1 MSNLI
6 EMPTFNLLIV
16 RSECAEGRPVSPR
29 IIQAN
34 DSALKLLGY
43 AEAELTGQPLSMVFS
58 EKSLSC
64 WQAAATNTQHC
75 GIDSSF
81 EAELL
86 SKENGSVSALVSVS
100 SLPGREAG
108 YLDCILLIQ
117 ALKSGDDL
125 LVMRR
130 VVEQSASAMMIT
142 DRLGR
147 IEYINPKFTELTG
160 YEAAEL
166 IGHNP
171 NILQSGHM
179 SPTLYKS
186 MWDTLLSSGQWQGE
200 VQNKSKSG
208 RDYWVYESISAI
220 KNQAGEITHFLAVEE
235 DVTHRKAVESALSE
249 SEERFRQMAELSGE
263 WLWEQDPN
271 GYYLYSSVAVNQILG
286 FSQQQIIGKHYTE
299 LLTDQDRASQTGYSS
314 NQHAFHALVNH
325 YRHQDG
331 HLVLTESTGL
341 PLFDADGK
349 LLKWRGV
356 DRDITA
362 RMQFQNALIESEK
375 RNRLIIESSLD
386 AIVIMDAYGII
397 TDWNQ
402 RAEKMFGWSVEEAI
416 GRPLAQ
422 LIIPQRYHSAHREG
436 MQTFLRTG
444 AGPVLNRQTE
454 QLAARRDGSEF
465 PVELSVS
472 PLKVGNSYIF
482 SGFIHDISGRR
493 AAEQQIRQAEVE
505 LAIAQNEIRIAQQIQ
520 ATLSPSSAIKT
531 DNFAI
536 TGLCVPADKVGGD
549 YYDYFFRNE
558 THLDIVIADVSGH
571 SIGPALFMVETRSAL
586 RAQHNLSITPAETL
600 GILNKFLFNDLNN
613 ADYFITLFY
622 MQVDQ
627 IGRQIKYA
635 NAGHPPPILLN
646 RLRNDFIELDADG
659 LIVGIRQEV
668 MFEEKSIS
676 LVDGD
681 VILFYTDGLIEA
693 ESPQQEF
700 FGLERVKRIF
710 LENSHLPPQAI
721 IDALYAALKRFC
733 QKSRFDDDITLMVF
747 KWR

>member
-1 MSNLI
+1 MFNPAESPLS
-6 EMPTFNLLIV
+6 NLLIV
-16 RSECAEGRPVSPR
+16 RSEYGEGAPASPY

-34 DSALKLLGY
+34 EAALKLLGY
-43 AEAELTGQPLSMVFS
+43 AETELLGQPLRLIFS
-58 EKSLSC
+58 EKSLSP
-64 WQAAATNTQHC
+64 WQAELTNQRHC
-75 GIDSSF
+75 SIDSRF
-81 EAELL
+81 EAEIIT
-86 SKENGSVSALVSVS
+86 GSQYNIPAWVSVS
-100 SLPGREAG
+100 SLPKQTASHAD
-108 YLDCILLIQ
+108 YILQIQ
-117 ALKSGDDL
+117 PIKTDDDVF
-125 LVMRR
+125 VMRR

-142 DRLGR
+142 DRHGR
-147 IEYINPKFTELTG
+147 IEYINPKFAELTG
-160 YEAAEL
+160 YTADEL
-166 IGHNP
+166 IGQNP
-171 NILQSGHM
+171 NMLQSGHM
-179 SPTLYKS
+179 PPALYQAL
-186 MWDTLLSSGQWQGE
+186 WDTLLTTGQWQGE
-200 VQNKSKSG
+200 VRNKAKDG
-208 RDYWVYESISAI
+208 REYWVYESLSAI
-220 KNQAGEITHFLAVEE
+220 KNQAGDITHFLAVEE

-249 SEERFRQMAELSGE
+249 SEQRFRQMAELSGE
-263 WLWEQDPN
+263 WLWEQDPD
-271 GYYLYSSVAVNQILG
+271 GYYLYSSVAVKQILG
-286 FSQQQIIGKHYTE
+286 FTQEQIIGKHYTE
-299 LLTDQDRASQTGYSS
+299 LLTAQDKATQTGYSS
-314 NQHAFHALVNH
+314 NQHAFHALINH
-325 YRHQDG
+325 YRHKDG

-341 PLFDADGK
+341 PLFDTGGK

-362 RMQFQNALIESEK
+362 RQQFQNDLIESEK
-375 RNRLIIESSLD
+375 RTRLIIESSLD

-402 RAEKMFGWSVEEAI
+402 RAEKMFGWSAAEAI

-422 LIIPQRYHSAHREG
+422 LIIPQRYHSAHQQG

-444 AGPVLNRQTE
+444 EGPVLNRQTE
-454 QLAARRDGSEF
+454 QLATRRDGSEF

-520 ATLSPSSAIKT
+520 ATLSPAAAIKT
-531 DNFAI
+531 DDFVI

-549 YYDYFFRNE
+549 YYDYFFRNG

-586 RAQHNLSITPAETL
+586 RVQHNLSITPAETL

-622 MQVDQ
+622 MQVDLVGQ
-627 IGRQIKYA
+627 RISYA
-635 NAGHPPPILLN
+635 NAGHPPPLLFSRPQN
-646 RLRNDFIELDADG
+646 EFKELDADG

-668 MFEEKSIS
+668 VFEEKS
-676 LVDGD
+676 LLLAAGD

-693 ESPQQEF
+693 ENPRQEF
-700 FGLERVKRIF
+700 FGLQRVKD
-710 LENSHLPPQAI
+710 LVQQNSHLPPQAI
-721 IDALYAALKRFC
+721 IDAIYAALKQFC
-733 QKSRFDDDITLMVF
+733 QRTRFNDDITLMVF

>member
-1 MSNLI
+1 MPNLI
-6 EMPTFNLLIV
+6 ELRAFNLLIV
-16 RSECAEGRPVSPR
+16 RSECAGGRPVSPH
-29 IIQAN
+29 IVHAN
-34 DSALKLLGY
+34 ESALKLLGY
-43 AEAELTGQPLSMVFS
+43 SETELTGRPLATVFS
-58 EKSLSC
+58 EKSLTC
-64 WQAAATNTQHC
+64 WQAAATNTHNC
-75 GIDSSF
+75 SIDSSF
-81 EAELL
+81 TAELL
-86 SKENGSVSALVSVS
+86 TKNNSGVSALVSIS
-100 SLPGREAG
+100 TLPDSVAG
-108 YLDCILLIQ
+108 CADCILLIQ

-142 DRLGR
+142 DRSGC
-147 IEYINPKFTELTG
+147 IEYVNPKFTELTG
-160 YEAAEL
+160 YSGDEL
-166 IGHNP
+166 IGQNP
-171 NILQSGHM
+171 SILQSGHM
-179 SPTLYKS
+179 SPELYKS

-200 VQNKSKSG
+200 VQNKTKSG
-208 RDYWVYESISAI
+208 REYWVYESISAI

-249 SEERFRQMAELSGE
+249 SEERFRQMADLSGE

-271 GYYLYSSVAVNQILG
+271 GYYLYSSVAVKQILG

-299 LLTDQDRASQTGYSS
+299 LLTDQDKASQTGYSS
-314 NQHAFHALVNH
+314 NQHAFHSLVNH
-325 YRHQDG
+325 YRHRDG
-331 HLVLTESTGL
+331 HLVMTESTGL
-341 PLFDADGK
+341 PLFDKKGK

-375 RNRLIIESSLD
+375 RTRLIIESSLD

-422 LIIPQRYHSAHREG
+422 LIIPRRYHGAHREG

-454 QLAARRDGSEF
+454 QLAMRRDGSEF

-472 PLKVGNSYIF
+472 PLKVGNTYIF

-505 LAIAQNEIRIAQQIQ
+505 LAIAQNEIRIAQEIQ
-520 ATLSPSSAIKT
+520 ATLTPSSAIET
-531 DNFAI
+531 DDFCI

-549 YYDYFFRNE
+549 YYDYFFRDE

-586 RAQHNLSITPAETL
+586 RVQHKLATSPAETL
-600 GILNKFLFNDLNN
+600 GILNKFLFNDLDN

-622 MQVDQ
+622 MQVDLL
-627 IGRQIKYA
+627 GRQVRYA

-646 RLRNDFIELDADG
+646 RLRNEFRELDADG
-659 LIVGIRQEV
+659 LIVGIRRDV
-668 MFEEKSIS
+668 MFEEKSLS
-676 LVDGD
+676 LAEGD
-681 VILFYTDGLIEA
+681 AILFYTDGLIEA
-693 ESPQQEF
+693 ENPQQAF
-700 FGLERVKRIF
+700 FGLERVKSVF
-710 LENSHLPPQAI
+710 QEHAHLPPQAI
-721 IDALYAALKRFC
+721 IDALYTALKRFC
-733 QKSRFDDDITLMVF
+733 QKSRFNDDITLMVI